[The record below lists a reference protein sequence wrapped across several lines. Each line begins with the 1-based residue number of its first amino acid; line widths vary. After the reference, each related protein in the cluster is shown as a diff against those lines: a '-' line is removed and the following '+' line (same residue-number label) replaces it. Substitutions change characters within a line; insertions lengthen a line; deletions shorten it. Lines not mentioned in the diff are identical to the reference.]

1 MLPRRPFLS
10 LLAVSIAAATVSAS
24 PSAAASAM
32 DDCLLDALSK
42 ADESMTVGEIR
53 ADCDDQTSVR
63 EVSVIPDDDTMTVFE
78 LGTLEERIAFERDV
92 EQREFTITPHEPN
105 YILWSTV
112 DDANQSI
119 CAAANE
125 APGCVEEEEMKF
137 QVSFKVPIWRN
148 MFGTNMDTYFAYTA
162 TSWWQLFNDDISSP
176 FRETNYQPEFF
187 VRNFT
192 NRNVLG
198 ANWAGWSLGFN
209 HQSNGR
215 NDPISRSWN
224 RIIGRAFFGI
234 GDNIAIGL
242 RAWHRIE
249 EDEEDDDNPR
259 IYQYLGYGDLRAVWT
274 PRKHTISAMVRPGS
288 RETSY
293 ELTWSYP
300 ISKVFRVYAQYYD
313 GYGESLIDYDF
324 EIKRFAIG
332 VALNDYL
339 QRQ

>member
-1 MLPRRPFLS
+1 MSFARRSLCLLS
-10 LLAVSIAAATVSAS
+10 LLVASMGWRLSVAATT
-24 PSAAASAM
+24 M
-32 DDCLLDALSK
+32 EDCLLDALAN
-42 ADESMTVGEIR
+42 ADDAVTVGEIR
-53 ADCDDQTSVR
+53 AGCEEQATAGEAVEILDEDS
-63 EVSVIPDDDTMTVFE
+63 MTVFE
-78 LGTLEERIAFERDV
+78 LGTLQERIAFERDV
-92 EQREFTITPHEPN
+92 ERREFTITPHEPN
-105 YILWSTV
+105 YILWTTV
-112 DDANQSI
+112 DEANQSV
-119 CAAANE
+119 CLAANE
-125 APGCVEEEEMKF
+125 PLGCVEEEEMKF
-137 QVSFKVPIWRN
+137 QVSFKLPIWRN

-187 VRNFT
+187 VRSFT

-224 RIIGRAFFGI
+224 RIIGRAFFSI
-234 GDNIAIGL
+234 GDNLAIGL

-274 PRKHTISAMVRPGS
+274 PNRHTISAMVRPGS

-313 GYGESLIDYDF
+313 GYGESLLDYDF
-324 EIKRFAIG
+324 EIKRFGIG